1 MSLSEIDVKKYKLL
15 GTIIKYA
22 NSTPI
27 KLNSKE
33 SIHKKNAFDFLI
45 INNGYINAHIWYN
58 KKGKEKNMPL
68 IIEIDTLVKKRVV
81 TDKTWILL
89 DISIISNGYN
99 NIDII

>member
-1 MSLSEIDVKKYKLL
+1 MIGISLPEIDVKKYKLL

-22 NSTPI
+22 NRMPI

-33 SIHKKNAFDFLI
+33 SINKKNAFDFLI
-45 INNGYINAHIWYN
+45 ENSGYINTHIWYN

-81 TDKTWILL
+81 
-89 DISIISNGYN
+89 
-99 NIDII
+99 NIKEKRKLKLKKK